1 MRHTAYHIAD
11 LVEIFEEIPE
21 HDYREKVELY
31 EDNEETIQLLED
43 SLYIRLRMLYLEALF
58 FLEEYEKFLT
68 QVEEDFNFIFDRNIQ
83 RVRGRDVLKWLMLLK
98 GVAHYNRAEYPLA
111 IEMFGQLSRM
121 YPSQWRLRWFLFK
134 AIWYDHLSRH
144 PLQRSLAKLG
154 AIFLIGEL
162 VFLRPQLTAVPQWL
176 SYAFWGQILVLAA
189 YISAFYVSIWMR
201 TLWRMRSIVRKSN
214 SISSG

>member
-43 SLYIRLRMLYLEALF
+43 ALYIRLRMLYIEALF
-58 FLEEYEKFLT
+58 FLEEYDKFLD
-68 QVEEDFNFIFDRNIQ
+68 QIEGDFAFIFDRNIQ

-98 GVAHYNRAEYPLA
+98 GVAHYNRQEYHLA

-121 YPSQWRLRWFLFK
+121 YPSQWRMRWFLFK
-134 AIWYDHLSRH
+134 ALLYDHLARY
-144 PLQRSLAKLG
+144 PLQRTVAKLG
-154 AIFLIGEL
+154 SIFLIGEL
-162 VFLRPQLTAVPQWL
+162 VFLRPQLTAAPQWL
-176 SYAFWGQILVLAA
+176 SYAFWGQILLLAV
-189 YISAFYVSIWMR
+189 YISAFYASILMR
-201 TLWRMRSIVRKSN
+201 SLWRMRSIVRKST
-214 SISSG
+214 SITS